1 MMHAYLLEC
10 VACIP
15 SAAPCLRPSLLGP
28 RVCNALLILCFVQII
43 SPLHLHHISTI
54 SPEVAR
60 ELEDPFIHPP
70 NEAPL
75 VAVQQ
80 SFNARLLSGWG
91 FPVLFQPL

>member
-1 MMHAYLLEC
+1 MRYLL
-10 VACIP
+10 
-15 SAAPCLRPSLLGP
+15 
-28 RVCNALLILCFVQII
+28 I
-43 SPLHLHHISTI
+43 SPCTSLYFPTSPYTSACTRSFHPQPTRIHP
-54 SPEVAR
+54 PEVAR

-91 FPVLFQPL
+91 FPVLVQPLEY

>member
-1 MMHAYLLEC
+1 MLYLL
-10 VACIP
+10 
-15 SAAPCLRPSLLGP
+15 
-28 RVCNALLILCFVQII
+28 I
-43 SPLHLHHISTI
+43 SPCTSLYFPTSPYTSACTRSFHPQPTRIHP
-54 SPEVAR
+54 PEVAR

-91 FPVLFQPL
+91 FPVLVQPLEY

>member
-1 MMHAYLLEC
+1 MRYLL
-10 VACIP
+10 
-15 SAAPCLRPSLLGP
+15 
-28 RVCNALLILCFVQII
+28 I
-43 SPLHLHHISTI
+43 SPCTSLYFPTSPYTSACTRSFHPQPTRIHP
-54 SPEVAR
+54 PEVAR

-91 FPVLFQPL
+91 FPVLFQPLEY

>member
-1 MMHAYLLEC
+1 MSPYTSACTRSFHPQPTRIHPPEVARELED
-10 VACIP
+10 P
-15 SAAPCLRPSLLGP
+15 
-28 RVCNALLILCFVQII
+28 FI